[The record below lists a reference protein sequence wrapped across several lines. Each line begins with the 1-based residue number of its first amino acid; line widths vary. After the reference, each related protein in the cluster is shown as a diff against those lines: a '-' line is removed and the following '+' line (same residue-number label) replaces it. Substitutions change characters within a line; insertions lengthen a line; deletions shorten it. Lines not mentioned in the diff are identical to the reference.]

1 MGFLKIGLFFFI
13 EIGYFVSHYGPTFIV
28 IYMRFCQFI
37 FLDPTEP
44 FGRGVPIQLRIEERN
59 FFK

>member
-1 MGFLKIGLFFFI
+1 MGFLKIGLFFLL
-13 EIGYFVSHYGPTFIV
+13 EIGCFVSNYGPTFI
-28 IYMRFCQFI
+28 IYMRFCPFI